1 MQNEFQD
8 AFLVWVSVID
18 MAVPGSE
25 LSEGLFF
32 QVWVTVI
39 DMAVPV
45 HLIRILYVSWEA
57 RYWEW

>member
-1 MQNEFQD
+1 M
-8 AFLVWVSVID
+8 ID

-45 HLIRILYVSWEA
+45 HLIRILYVS
-57 RYWEW
+57 

>member
-1 MQNEFQD
+1 
-8 AFLVWVSVID
+8 
-18 MAVPGSE
+18 MAVPVSE

-45 HLIRILYVSWEA
+45 HLIRILYVS
-57 RYWEW
+57 